1 MHTTTAADRPRIS
14 IIVPCRNEE
23 RYIAG
28 CLESILASDYPADRM
43 EVLVADG
50 RSDDGTRGVVAEVAS
65 RDERVRL
72 LDNAQRITP
81 TALNT
86 AIRAASGDII
96 VRMDAHVVYPRTY
109 LSRLISALEETGADN
124 VGGVLATLPADD
136 TPMAR
141 AIALGL
147 SHRFGVGNSY
157 FRVGATER
165 RWVDTVAF
173 GCYRRD
179 VFERIGLFDEE
190 LVRNQDDEF
199 NARLIKNGGRILL
212 EPAVVAQYYGRR
224 SLRHLARM
232 FFQYGLFK
240 PLVARKVGRV
250 MTVRQLVPAL
260 LVLGLA
266 GTALLTPWVPIAGP
280 AFAVLAGLYLAAVA
294 VNAIGSVAPAGP
306 KSAAL
311 MVLVF
316 PTLHFSYGVG
326 FLAGIA
332 RTLRGSGVRRDA
344 TALMLSR

>member
-1 MHTTTAADRPRIS
+1 MGMTTADRPRIS
-14 IIVPCRNEE
+14 IIVPCRNEA
-23 RYIAG
+23 RYIAA
-28 CLESILASDYPADRM
+28 CLESILATDYPADRL

-50 RSDDGTRGVVAEVAS
+50 RSDDGTREVVADIAR
-65 RDERVRL
+65 RDHRVRL

-109 LSRLISALEETGADN
+109 LTRLVSALEETGADN

-136 TPMAR
+136 SPMAH

-157 FRVGATER
+157 FRVGAPER

-199 NARLIKNGGRILL
+199 NARLIKHGGRILL
-212 EPAVVAQYYGRR
+212 EPTVVAQYYGRR

-250 MTVRQLVPAL
+250 MTVRQLIPAL

-266 GTALLTPWVPIAGP
+266 GSALLAPWVPG
-280 AFAVLAGLYLAAVA
+280 AGLLFAALASVYLVA
-294 VNAIGSVAPAGP
+294 VVANAMRSARSIGP
-306 KSAAL
+306 KGAAL
-311 MVLVF
+311 MALVF

-332 RTLRGSGVRRDA
+332 RTLRASRARSGG
-344 TALMLSR
+344 TALLLSR